1 MTLDIKR
8 VGLLAAAGGLALLA
22 TVSLGR
28 GEVSRSSEPAAESSA
43 ELAVV
48 PASELA
54 LRTQCWQDG
63 IKIIDQTGLQGLALN
78 ESLKQASLTFHGA
91 SRQQPWTYILPLADA
106 LCLIQPD
113 H

>member
-8 VGLLAAAGGLALLA
+8 MGLLATAGGLALLA

-28 GEVSRSSEPAAESSA
+28 GEVSRSSEPAEPSA

>member
-28 GEVSRSSEPAAESSA
+28 GEVSRSSEPAEPST